1 MVKRTTITHME
12 YYAITTSIK
21 AGKNNQVEKLIAW
34 VTFGMNNG
42 ENCS

>member
-21 AGKNNQVEKLIAW
+21 AGKNNQVEKLIAYIKISHFRYQQW
-34 VTFGMNNG
+34 
-42 ENCS
+42 